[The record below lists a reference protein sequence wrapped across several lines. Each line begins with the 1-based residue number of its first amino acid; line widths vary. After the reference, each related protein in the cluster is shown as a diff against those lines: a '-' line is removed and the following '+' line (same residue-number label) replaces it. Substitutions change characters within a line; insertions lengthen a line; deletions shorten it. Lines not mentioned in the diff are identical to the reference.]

1 MNELLQDKIDQYILN
16 EMDEKQKADFYRQL
30 QNDPSLRQQYDFT
43 RMVRQAICSRAD
55 IEEMM
60 KQWDE
65 EEKTKQA
72 NSANPS
78 ARLRFNISYWVGVA
92 AGLAIVFTI
101 FTFIQTPEMDKPMA
115 TMSGVVNKAAST
127 AAPKNSYADSTTN
140 SPDLTEINNL
150 YLEHH
155 YLDALALI
163 EEKERIENTTATL
176 DADQSPDPQSISLMW
191 LKANILI
198 NLNRT
203 QEAIPLL
210 KQLKQTEGIY
220 KAMADTLLQHI
231 IDANPQPNQ

>member
-1 MNELLQDKIDQYILN
+1 MNELLQDKIDRYILN

-30 QNDPSLRQQYDFT
+30 QNDPSLRQLYDFT
-43 RMVRQAICSRAD
+43 RMVRQAIRSRAD

-65 EEKTKQA
+65 EEETKQA
-72 NSANPS
+72 ASAS
-78 ARLRFNISYWVGVA
+78 SSSRLRFKISYWVGVA

-101 FTFIQTPEMDKPMA
+101 FTFIQTPKMDKHMV

-127 AAPKNSYADSTTN
+127 AAPTNSYADSTTD

-150 YLEHH
+150 YHEHQ

-163 EEKERIENTTATL
+163 EEKERIEKTTATL
-176 DADQSPDPQSISLMW
+176 DADLSSDPQLISLMW
-191 LKANILI
+191 IKANTLI

-210 KQLKQTEGIY
+210 KQLKQTECVY
-220 KAMADTLLQHI
+220 KEMADTLLQHI
-231 IDANPQPNQ
+231 IDTNPQANQ